1 MTHEDLIQ
9 RVAHG
14 DEQAFTLLV
23 DLYQDRVY
31 NTCYGYMQN
40 EAESQDVAQEVFM
53 EIHRS
58 ASKFKRKATVSTW
71 IYRIA
76 VNKSLDTIRYHQR
89 EKRSGDELYIDS
101 TGKEGAPIQ
110 VQDPARN
117 PEQELTRTERHEL
130 LWQMIGRLPE
140 SQKTAVVLCNFEGLS
155 YHEIA
160 EVMESTKS
168 SVESLIFR
176 AKQSLKKLLEG
187 HYETIY

>member
-14 DEQAFTLLV
+14 DGQAFRLLV

-31 NTCYGYMQN
+31 NTCFGYMHN
-40 EAESQDVAQEVFM
+40 AMEAQDIAQEVFI

-58 ASKFKRKATVSTW
+58 AAKFKRNSSVSTW

-76 VNKSLDTIRYHQR
+76 VNKSLDSIRYKQR
-89 EKRSGDELYIDS
+89 EKRSGDEAVIDE
-101 TGKEGAPIQ
+101 KLQ
-110 VQDPARN
+110 VEDKARN
-117 PEQELTRTERHEL
+117 PEEEMTRNERHGL
-130 LWQMIGRLPE
+130 LWIMIEKLPD
-140 SQKTAVVLCNFEGLS
+140 SQRTALVLCNFEGLS
-155 YHEIA
+155 YHEIG
-160 EVMESTKS
+160 EVMESSKS

-176 AKQSLKKLLEG
+176 AKQNLKKLLEG